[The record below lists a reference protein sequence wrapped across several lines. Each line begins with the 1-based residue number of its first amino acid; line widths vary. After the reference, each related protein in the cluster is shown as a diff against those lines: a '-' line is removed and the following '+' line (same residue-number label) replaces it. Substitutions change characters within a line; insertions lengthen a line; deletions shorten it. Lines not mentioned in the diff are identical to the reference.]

1 MLSFADDSI
10 ILAESAEDL
19 QKGLHAVNIYGNN
32 IIWNLTINTAKTK
45 FAIFSTRQDS

>member
-32 IIWNLTINTAKTK
+32 IILECILVYT
-45 FAIFSTRQDS
+45 SS